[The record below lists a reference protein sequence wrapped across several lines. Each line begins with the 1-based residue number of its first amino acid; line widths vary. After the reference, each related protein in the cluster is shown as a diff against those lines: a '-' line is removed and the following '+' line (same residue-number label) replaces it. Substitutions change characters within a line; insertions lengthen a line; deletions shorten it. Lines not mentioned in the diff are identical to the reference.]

1 MATQSKIPLEQNLPD
16 RLDVFP
22 LRDTVVYPS
31 VPAQLSSTRPHTIQL
46 VTQAHKTN
54 NPIALV
60 TLRHPTDAPNAN
72 DLYHTGTAA
81 TIQRLWHLP
90 DGSIRFL
97 VQSLCRITWSDITQT
112 DKGLQI
118 CPKTISED
126 TNATQQQQALAA
138 GVSAQFQQILSL
150 TPHLPSELQ
159 IAVINIHNPTHL
171 SDFIAFH
178 LNINLSEK
186 QALLDETNTTTR
198 LKRLASLMSQEL
210 DVLEMGLR
218 VRSQVQS
225 ELDHSRR
232 EHLIREQIKALQQ
245 ELGENDV
252 RSIEIENLQKRL
264 PKNNLPI
271 EAYTEA
277 NKEIDRLSRMPYAA
291 PEYTASHTYL
301 DWLLDLP
308 WAHQTAKPIDLKHAQ
323 KTLDRHHKGLSHVK
337 ERILDDLSVR
347 KLTNNNHST
356 ILCLAGPPGVGKTS
370 LGQAIAQAL
379 NRPFLRVALGGLRD
393 EAELRGHRRTYVGAL
408 PGRIIQG
415 LRQVGAK
422 DPVILLDEIDKLGQQ
437 GSGDPAGVLLEIL
450 DSAQNHAFTDHYIN
464 LPFDLSQVLFI
475 TTANVTQDIPNALR
489 DRLEIISIPGYL
501 DTEKA
506 AILRSHI
513 LPRQRTINGLSAH
526 HLKLPAK
533 TVQHLI
539 THYTQ
544 EPGLRQLERQVG
556 VLCRRIARR
565 VAEGEKV
572 VVTLQPN
579 DLTAYLGHPLSAPQT
594 NPTPSVPG
602 IVTGL
607 AATPVGGQHFT
618 VETTTMFGKGTLIL
632 TGHLGEIIKESAQTA
647 VSYIRTNYEILGIE
661 KNALEDID
669 IHIHVPAGAIHKDG
683 PSAGLAITLSLISHF
698 TKQVI
703 PPHIGITG
711 EITLTGTILGVGAIR
726 DKLLAAQR
734 ANIHQIILPQANQ
747 AEAEALPKSIRQRLR
762 LSYVNTL
769 TKAYDLVFKGMS
781 TRGQ

>member
-1 MATQSKIPLEQNLPD
+1 MATQPKIQQAHNLPN

-46 VTQAHKTN
+46 ITQALKTN
-54 NPIALV
+54 SPIALV
-60 TLRHPTDAPNAN
+60 TLHHPTETPSAN
-72 DLYHTGTAA
+72 DLYQTGTAA
-81 TIQRLWHLP
+81 TVERLWHLP

-97 VQSLCRITWSDITQT
+97 VQSLCRITWSDIAQT

-118 CPKTISED
+118 CPNAIIEDPKT
-126 TNATQQQQALAA
+126 TPQQHALAA
-138 GVSAQFQQILSL
+138 SVSAQFQKILSL

-159 IAVINIHNPTHL
+159 IAVINIHSPAHL

-178 LNINLSEK
+178 LNINLSDK

-198 LKRLASLMSQEL
+198 LKRLTSLMSQEL

-218 VRSQVQS
+218 VRTQVQS

-264 PKNNLPI
+264 ATNTLPP
-271 EAYTEA
+271 EAYAEA
-277 NKEIDRLSRMPYAA
+277 KKEIDRLSRMPYAA

-301 DWLLDLP
+301 DWLLNLP

-323 KTLDRHHKGLSHVK
+323 KTLDRHHKGLNHVK

-415 LRQVGAK
+415 LRQVDAK

-450 DSAQNHAFTDHYIN
+450 DASQNSAFTDHYLN

-475 TTANVTQDIPNALR
+475 TTANVIQDIPNALR
-489 DRLEIISIPGYL
+489 DRLEIISISGYL
-501 DTEKA
+501 DSEKA

-513 LPRQRTINGLSAH
+513 LPRQRAINGLSTH
-526 HLKLPAK
+526 HMKLPAK
-533 TVQHLI
+533 TIQHLI

-556 VLCRRIARR
+556 ILCRRIARR

-572 VVTLQPN
+572 AITLQPK
-579 DLTAYLGHPLSAPQT
+579 DLTLYLGRPLSAPLT
-594 NPTPSVPG
+594 TTLSVPG

-618 VETTTMFGKGTLIL
+618 VETTTMFGNGSLIL
-632 TGHLGEIIKESAQTA
+632 TGHLGEIIKESAQIA
-647 VSYIRTNYEILGIE
+647 VSYIRTNFAVLGIE
-661 KNALEDID
+661 KCHLEDID
-669 IHIHVPAGAIHKDG
+669 IHIHVPAGAIRKDG
-683 PSAGLAITLSLISHF
+683 PSAGLTIALSLISHF
-698 TKQVI
+698 TKQVVSPNI
-703 PPHIGITG
+703 AVTG
-711 EITLTGTILGVGAIR
+711 EMTLTGQVLGVGAIR

-734 ANIHQIILPQANQ
+734 ANMRHIILPQANQ

-762 LSYVNTL
+762 LSYVNNL
-769 TKAYDLVFKGMS
+769 TNAYQTVFKGIS
-781 TRGQ
+781 NRGQ